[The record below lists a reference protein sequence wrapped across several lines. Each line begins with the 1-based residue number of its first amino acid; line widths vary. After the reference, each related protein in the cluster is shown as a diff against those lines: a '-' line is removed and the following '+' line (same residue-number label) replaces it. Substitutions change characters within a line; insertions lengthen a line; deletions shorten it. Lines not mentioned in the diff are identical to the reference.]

1 MSMKILIYLSLRI
14 KNLILDVK
22 EQKFDLLI
30 GFVCVDNVINNESA
44 PSFAKTTLLF
54 FQLKSA
60 C

>member
-1 MSMKILIYLSLRI
+1 MSMKILISLRI
-14 KNLILDVK
+14 KNHILDVK